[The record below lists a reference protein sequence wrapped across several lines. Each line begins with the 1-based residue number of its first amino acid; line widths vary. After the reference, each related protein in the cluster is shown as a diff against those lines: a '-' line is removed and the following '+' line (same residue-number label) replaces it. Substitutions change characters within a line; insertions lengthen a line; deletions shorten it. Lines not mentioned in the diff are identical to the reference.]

1 LNPASVQYEQRQAL
15 ADLQY
20 RREYTSWLAT
30 LPPADRQA
38 LKQKG
43 LHHALIDYHASESA
57 RDITERNIAYEPA
70 YEVYPAPDSQKRLWE
85 LIERISILLIDAPN
99 PRLEADTLGFMAG
112 FHIRMGKSGTE
123 LSAKY
128 GLSRAAW
135 SKRCKRLQEK
145 LGLPPSRSMKSEAA
159 CKTYA
164 TTNGATP
171 KWIR

>member
-1 LNPASVQYEQRQAL
+1 LNGNGTSYETRQA
-15 ADLQY
+15 ARDTQY
-20 RREYTSWLAT
+20 RRDYDAWFAT
-30 LPPADRQA
+30 LPAEDRQF

-43 LHHALIDYHASESA
+43 LAHPLIDYHASESL
-57 RDITERNIAYEPA
+57 RDISERNMPYEPA
-70 YEVYPAPDSQKRLWE
+70 YQVYPAPESEKRLWE
-85 LIERISILLIDAPN
+85 LVERISILLIDAPN

-145 LGLPPSRSMKSEAA
+145 LGLPPSRSMKSEQA
-159 CKTYA
+159 CRTYA
-164 TTNGATP
+164 ITNGAQK